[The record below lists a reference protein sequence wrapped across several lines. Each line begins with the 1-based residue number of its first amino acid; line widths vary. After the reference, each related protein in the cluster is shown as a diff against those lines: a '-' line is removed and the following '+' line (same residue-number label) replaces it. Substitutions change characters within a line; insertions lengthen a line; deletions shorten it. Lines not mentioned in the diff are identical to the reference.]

1 MERVELDIRYE
12 NSHFTILCKNSPTDA
27 PASYVQYLHTHR
39 LSELH
44 GIISGQGILHTNNGQ
59 HLLKPGDCLLIGPFV
74 PHYFSLDP
82 GSTLVRLEAYIRADG
97 SDPADLYS
105 SIINRS
111 DVRIWSLDDA
121 AFSYFRQAVE
131 ELSACRAGYL
141 EAASAYLT
149 LLLTELLR
157 QNNSYLSSSDQ
168 KESKSTLE
176 FQIAAQIDVF
186 FSENY
191 NQPVTID
198 DLSEYLNVSSRQAQ
212 RLVYRYCGTTFRQKI
227 IFIRMEFAKRY
238 LEETKLPIAQISEL
252 IGYEYPSSFCKAFY
266 KQLGL
271 TPDSYRRQVHESIKA

>member
-1 MERVELDIRYE
+1 MPV
-12 NSHFTILCKNSPTDA
+12 
-27 PASYVQYLHTHR
+27 
-39 LSELH
+39 
-44 GIISGQGILHTNNGQ
+44 
-59 HLLKPGDCLLIGPFV
+59 PGRDV
-74 PHYFSLDP
+74 YKRQDP

-271 TPDSYRRQVHESIKA
+271 TPDSYRRQVHESINAVSYTHLLLRIHVTIGHLYADLLQLLLQSVDICITLRLSQVNRHRLL